1 MKKIDVFEKLAVG
14 IFTTGNELYEPGKK
28 INKSGIYD
36 SNRYCLKNILK
47 TIYCSVIDYGIIKDN
62 ELLIKKNL
70 KQIAKECDL
79 ILTTGGMSVGD
90 EDYVKKVV
98 EKNGSL
104 NFWNIAIK
112 PGRPVALGNIFKKP
126 FIGLPGNPVSVMIT
140 FIKIVLPTINKL
152 SGHFLPIQNKFLV
165 RTDFSFRKK
174 KGRKEFLRVKIKTNA
189 NGEIKVTNYHNTG
202 AGVFSSIV
210 ETDGLIELPENLT
223 YLKKGTKIKFLSF
236 SEVLI

>member
-1 MKKIDVFEKLAVG
+1 MKK
-14 IFTTGNELYEPGKK
+14 
-28 INKSGIYD
+28 
-36 SNRYCLKNILK
+36 
-47 TIYCSVIDYGIIKDN
+47 
-62 ELLIKKNL
+62 
-70 KQIAKECDL
+70 
-79 ILTTGGMSVGD
+79 
-90 EDYVKKVV
+90 
-98 EKNGSL
+98 KNGSL

-202 AGVFSSIV
+202 SGVFSSIV